1 MAPTYVNMELDIWR
15 YITHGRGEESNH
27 KGHKMYS
34 RDDFGRFG
42 GLPADWFYVLNQ
54 HGEGM
59 AVRFPIKAKAVLS
72 WTPSRFVRN
81 NGTLE
86 PAQRIPLEK
95 IIIDFRKR
103 ACNIDNI

>member
-1 MAPTYVNMELDIWR
+1 MDEEKTVTTKGTKCIVGTILDVFF
-15 YITHGRGEESNH
+15 
-27 KGHKMYS
+27 
-34 RDDFGRFG
+34 D
-42 GLPADWFYVLNQ
+42 LPADWFYVLNK

-72 WTPSRFVRN
+72 WTPSRFVPN